1 MPDSAPGQAAREWI
15 RQQLELAGRRP
26 IGAMDRPRIRPW
38 STVVRILTDNGAVW
52 FKANHAQTTYE
63 AGLVREL
70 ARQDPD
76 LVLVPLATEV
86 EQGWMLLPDG
96 GPILRSYPD
105 DAVLGHWE
113 RLLPEYAELQQALSA
128 RTNDLIAM
136 GVPDDRPES
145 MPRLL
150 TTLLDRTEVLLVD
163 EPEGLS
169 ADEFDR
175 LRELSP
181 ALAARCAI
189 LASSGIAASVDHGDL
204 HDGNVFVRAG
214 GYAVFDWG
222 DTSVAHPFCSLLVT
236 MSAIRARY
244 DLAPNA
250 TALARLRDAYL
261 EPWTGG
267 HTRSELIELATVATA
282 VAPLNRARSWERALN
297 AVPAA
302 ERGDYRDAVP
312 GWLRELLPQP
322 SP

>member
-1 MPDSAPGQAAREWI
+1 
-15 RQQLELAGRRP
+15 
-26 IGAMDRPRIRPW
+26 MDRPRIRPW

-70 ARQDPD
+70 VRQAPE
-76 LVLVPLATEV
+76 LVLGPIATEV

-128 RTNDLIAM
+128 RTNDLITM